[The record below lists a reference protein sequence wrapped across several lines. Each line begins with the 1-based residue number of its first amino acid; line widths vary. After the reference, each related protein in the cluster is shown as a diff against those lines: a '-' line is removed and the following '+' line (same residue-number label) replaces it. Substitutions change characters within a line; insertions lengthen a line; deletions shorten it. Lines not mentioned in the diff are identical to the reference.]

1 MEELEVTEVVKDQER
16 ISNEVEM
23 ALVSTVSQLI

>member
-16 ISNEVEM
+16 ISSEVEM